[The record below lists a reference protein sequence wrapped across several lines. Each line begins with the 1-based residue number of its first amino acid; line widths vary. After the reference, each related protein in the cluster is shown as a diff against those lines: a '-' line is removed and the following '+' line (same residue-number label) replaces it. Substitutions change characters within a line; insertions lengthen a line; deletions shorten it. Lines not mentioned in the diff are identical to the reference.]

1 MSTPLMQQPARILG
15 AACLVVTAL
24 LSLVSVLLQPDFP
37 NDPADRL
44 AAIAE
49 SGSAGTISL
58 LAFALTQLPFM
69 IAAVAIAALA
79 ARARRTALVGC
90 VLAVL
95 GGFGH
100 AVFGGIGLAYLEMSG
115 DATNRDAMG
124 TVVESIEGGPAVVFM
139 TMGLIG
145 TVLGIILLGVALF
158 RSRSVPRWIPVTLW
172 AFVVVE
178 FAGAGYSEWASYVAG
193 LLYLAA
199 FTGIALE
206 LVGLR
211 RTPQLDGSAS
221 ASS

>member
-1 MSTPLMQQPARILG
+1 MSTLAHRPVRIL
-15 AACLVVTAL
+15 AATCLVVTAF
-24 LSLVSVLLQPDFP
+24 LSLVSVLLQPEFP
-37 NDPADRL
+37 SDPADRL
-44 AAIAE
+44 TAIAE

-79 ARARRTALVGC
+79 DGARRTAITGG

-100 AVFGGIGLAYLEMSG
+100 AVFGGIGLAYLEMAG

-124 TVVESIEGGPAVVFM
+124 AVVESIEAGPAVVFM
-139 TMGLIG
+139 AMGLIG

-178 FAGAGYSEWASYVAG
+178 FAGAGFSEWASYVAG

-199 FTGIALE
+199 FTGLAFEI
-206 LVGLR
+206 VGLGR
-211 RTPQLDGSAS
+211 VGSRDAMDS
-221 ASS
+221 PP

>member
-1 MSTPLMQQPARILG
+1 MSMPLTQRPARIF
-15 AACLVVTAL
+15 AAVCLVVTAL
-24 LSLVSVLLQPDFP
+24 VSLVSVLLQPEFP
-37 NDPADRL
+37 SDPADRL
-44 AAIAE
+44 EAIAE
-49 SGSAGTISL
+49 SGTTGTISL
-58 LAFALTQLPFM
+58 LAFALAQLPFM

-79 ARARRTALVGC
+79 AGARRTAIIGG

-124 TVVESIEGGPAVVFM
+124 AVVESIEAGPAVVFM
-139 TMGLIG
+139 AMGLIG
-145 TVLGIILLGVALF
+145 TVLGIVLLGVALF
-158 RSRSVPRWIPVTLW
+158 RSSSVPRWIPVTLW

-178 FAGAGYSEWASYVAG
+178 FAGAGFSEWASYLAG

-206 LVGLR
+206 LVGLSR
-211 RTPQLDGSAS
+211 DGSGDAMDGPR
-221 ASS
+221 